1 MHQKDFKGWSDKKEI
16 IHERSYPTFFQERGI
31 WWCALGCNIGSEEDG
46 KHENFERPVLV
57 FRKFGKDM
65 LWAIPLTTQKPR
77 EGSGKEYHFLCGG
90 IQRTA
95 DISQLRLISSK
106 RLLRYMDTISY
117 DDFQEIRKLFRM
129 LA

>member
-1 MHQKDFKGWSDKKEI
+1 MHEKDFKRWSDKKEI
-16 IHERSYPTFFQERGI
+16 IHERSYPAFFQERGI

-46 KHENFERPVLV
+46 KNENFERPVLI

-77 EGSGKEYHFLCGG
+77 EGSGKEYSFICESMR
-90 IQRTA
+90 RTA

-106 RLLRYMDTISY
+106 RLLRYIHTISY
-117 DDFQEIRKLFRM
+117 EDFQIIRKLLIG